1 MRTSHMIVA
10 VLALSVTASSAFA
23 QASVRDN
30 REILIQGERRGLTT
44 PPFPDERRGLTTLP
58 LDVRPESQPGA
69 SVTTQPA
76 APVTTQLDAPVTTQL
91 DAPVTMRKNTDER
104 RAAWT
109 QRCRPQLVP
118 GEKSY
123 NVSRWVYSAPGC
135 EFGP

>member
-44 PPFPDERRGLTTLP
+44 LP
-58 LDVRPESQPGA
+58 LDVRPESQP
-69 SVTTQPA
+69 
-76 APVTTQLDAPVTTQL
+76 DAPVTTQPG
-91 DAPVTMRKNTDER
+91 APVAMRKNTDER